1 MYKPLWALVSL
12 MCLQHSLLE
21 TEGTSVNKCD
31 IKQPTKGILNL
42 KHQSNPA
49 KLLNET
55 AAYSLRRCSQIC
67 CNTVRCNA
75 YIWRNS
81 EQCFLFYCKI
91 VKDCKVVPYQG
102 TVTGFVSREAV
113 PQGSDGDKTSNDQM
127 PTEKSISND
136 KPPQGEQEE
145 HSKADPASE
154 LNSPVRA
161 IKIQSLIQRGESKA
175 RIVSQ
180 VEDDANQT
188 KRTLKK
194 HNSTSAA
201 NKSRI
206 IATTKK
212 PMARKGT
219 ANISMS
225 RPVPVL
231 NSAWKAQKVSHTT
244 TTSLVAALSFGMVF
258 FAAVAVLIGRP
269 WWQQFCAG
277 PAGYNRVTFL
287 MNGK

>member
-113 PQGSDGDKTSNDQM
+113 PQGSG
-127 PTEKSISND
+127 
-136 KPPQGEQEE
+136 
-145 HSKADPASE
+145 
-154 LNSPVRA
+154 LC
-161 IKIQSLIQRGESKA
+161 
-175 RIVSQ
+175 
-180 VEDDANQT
+180 
-188 KRTLKK
+188 TL
-194 HNSTSAA
+194 
-201 NKSRI
+201 
-206 IATTKK
+206 
-212 PMARKGT
+212 
-219 ANISMS
+219 
-225 RPVPVL
+225 
-231 NSAWKAQKVSHTT
+231 
-244 TTSLVAALSFGMVF
+244 LVYLCNVVAF
-258 FAAVAVLIGRP
+258 AVLHKNCFKIGLH
-269 WWQQFCAG
+269 QGTSTA
-277 PAGYNRVTFL
+277 ADTI
-287 MNGK
+287 